1 MSLLL
6 HSEPFSPDGNLSAEG
21 FENLLGT
28 PSLDLL
34 AILVREAVQNS
45 CDATRSDAKKA
56 EVRIRIRSLTS
67 EQRLYLKERVFQH
80 LPDEDTARQNLSEVL
95 LGGDDLKVL
104 EIADYGTTGLAGP
117 TRADVPLADNENPDF
132 VNFFRNIG
140 AARDV
145 EGGGGTYGYGKA
157 TLYRASSAHTIL
169 VDTRTTDAG
178 TPTRRFMA
186 AQMGRAVSGR
196 TTGRHWWGVGANDG
210 LTVEPLTGEAASEC
224 AKELGMPERPDNRA
238 GLGTTVMILAP
249 HLPADGDMVVG
260 ALTEYLLWNFWP
272 RMMQTTPA
280 GKKLSALVARDGE
293 TWQPVPNPEEFAP
306 LDLLCH
312 AMNATRGTEADETDV
327 FTKKKSIRSFRPAR
341 VLGTLAI
348 SSGRAAMRKWLLPPR
363 SDSDNEGEEQLQSII
378 PTRLR
383 HVALMRP
390 AQLVVRYEV
399 GKELADHSQEWGGV
413 FMCSEDIDIEGAFAR
428 SEPPAH
434 DDWQPES
441 LPAKSYERRFVNL
454 ALKRI
459 RDAIAGEDETTE
471 TAPAEEV
478 PLAIPATAMGRLL
491 PGAQGDG
498 GGRGSG
504 GGGGGSG
511 GSRRPFS
518 QPRPVRLFADPDG
531 QAVAEFEFDLHAD
544 GRSRNLEAVPRVVID
559 GSAQDPDEATGYP
572 QVREWLAPDGSSLS
586 GIGVVAHLEG
596 RWVVRV
602 TIPGD
607 VAVGLR
613 IREPRSVVD

>member
-34 AILVREAVQNS
+34 AVLVREAVQNS
-45 CDATRSDAKKA
+45 CDATRPDAENA
-56 EVRIRIRSLTS
+56 EVRIRIRRLAA
-67 EQRLYLKERVFQH
+67 EQRQFLQDRIFQQ
-80 LPDEDTARQNLSEVL
+80 LPDEVTARQNLSKVL
-95 LGGDDLKVL
+95 TASEDLKVL

-117 TRADVPLADNENPDF
+117 TRADVPLSDGENPDF

-157 TLYRASSAHTIL
+157 TLYRASGAHTIL
-169 VDTRTTDAG
+169 VDTSTSDAAL
-178 TPTRRFMA
+178 PRRRFMA
-186 AQMGRAVSGR
+186 AQMGKAVPGH
-196 TTGRHWWGVGANDG
+196 TTGRHWWGVKAEDG
-210 LTVEPLTGEAASEC
+210 RTVDPLTGEAAS
-224 AKELGMPERPDNRA
+224 ALANELGMPERTGTEGR
-238 GLGTTVMILAP
+238 GTTVMILAP
-249 HLPADGDMVVG
+249 HLPADGDTVVG

-272 RMMQTTPA
+272 RMMQTTPE
-280 GKKLSALVARDGE
+280 GKRLRAFVARDGE
-293 TWQPVPNPEEFAP
+293 AWQPVPSPEDFAP
-306 LDLLCH
+306 LNLLCE
-312 AMNATRGTEADETDV
+312 AMNAMRGAEANRSGAV
-327 FTKKKSIRSFRPAR
+327 TKKQSIRALRPAR
-341 VLGTLAI
+341 ELGTLSI
-348 SSGRAAMRKWLLPPR
+348 TSGKAAMRRWLLPPA
-363 SDSDNEGEEQLQSII
+363 SASEDDGDLPLQSII

-390 AQLVVRYEV
+390 AQLVVRYEL
-399 GKELADHSQEWGGV
+399 GNELADHSQEWGGV

-434 DDWQPES
+434 DDWQPDS
-441 LPAKSYERRFVNL
+441 LPPRSHERRFVNI

-459 RDAIAGEDETTE
+459 RDAIAGGDGASGS
-471 TAPAEEV
+471 APSEEV

-504 GGGGGSG
+504 GGGGNRGSG
-511 GSRRPFS
+511 RPFT
-518 QPRPVRLFADPDG
+518 QPRAVRLFANPDG
-531 QAVAEFEFDLHAD
+531 EPVAEFEFDVHAD
-544 GRSRNLEAVPRVVID
+544 GRSRKLEAVPTIVID
-559 GSAQDPDEATGYP
+559 GSSQEPDEATGFP
-572 QVREWLAPDGSSLS
+572 KVSEWLGPDGSSS
-586 GIGVVAHLEG
+586 NEESTIAHVEG
-596 RWVVRV
+596 RWVIRV
-602 TIPGD
+602 AVPGE

-613 IREPRSVVD
+613 IREQRDPAT